1 MKNIYNVI
9 GIRVN
14 INKKIVIFLQK
25 MKIYNFYQKIDN
37 KYIIR

>member
-25 MKIYNFYQKIDN
+25 NENIQLLSKN
-37 KYIIR
+37 

>member
-14 INKKIVIFLQK
+14 INKKNSNIFTKNENIQLLSKNWQ
-25 MKIYNFYQKIDN
+25 
-37 KYIIR
+37 